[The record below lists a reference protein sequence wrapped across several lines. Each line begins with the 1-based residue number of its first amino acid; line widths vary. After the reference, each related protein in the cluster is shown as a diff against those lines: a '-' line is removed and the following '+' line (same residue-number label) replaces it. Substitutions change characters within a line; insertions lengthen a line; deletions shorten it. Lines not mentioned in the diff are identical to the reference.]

1 MKERSLWLL
10 VLGLLLVWSFLGIS
24 WPGRSLAQGLSMAG
38 KMVEGIL
45 HPDWSFAAETVLYLL
60 ESLEMAFVGT
70 ALAALLAI
78 PFGFWAAHHP
88 VAKGFLAAVRTF
100 PELILA
106 IIFLVG
112 LGPGPFAGVM
122 ALAVHSTGMLGK
134 LYGEAVEHVSPGPRE
149 ALLAAGAPSA
159 SILWLALLPQVLPA
173 FLSLAIYRFEINVRA
188 ATVLGVVGAGGIGTP
203 LLFALQA
210 YHWPRVGMML
220 LAIVGAVLAVDFVS
234 AWARQKL
241 A

>member
-1 MKERSLWLL
+1 MKERTFWLV
-10 VLGLLLVWSFLGIS
+10 VLGALLIWSFLGLS
-24 WPGRSLAQGLSMAG
+24 WPGKTLAVGLSMAA

-45 HPDWSFAAETVLYLL
+45 HPDWSFAGETLRYLL

-70 ALAALLAI
+70 ALSALLAI
-78 PFGFWAAHHP
+78 PFGFWAAAHP
-88 VAKGFLAAVRTF
+88 IGKAFLAAVRTF

-106 IIFLVG
+106 IVFLVG

-149 ALLAAGAPSA
+149 ALLAVGAPST
-159 SILWLALLPQVLPA
+159 SLLWLAVLPQVLPA

-203 LLFALQA
+203 LLFSLQA
-210 YHWPRVGMML
+210 YAWPKVGMML
-220 LAIVGAVLAVDFVS
+220 LAIVVAVFAVDFLS
-234 AWARQKL
+234 ARARQKL
-241 A
+241 V